1 MREAPTTRVPSAAA
15 ATPWRRVHLP
25 VVDSTNRWLRD
36 AAAGGAPHR
45 TVVTADHQTA
55 GRGRRERSWTAP
67 PGGSLLTSVLLREPT
82 ALTARAQAVLAATVA
97 MAEALEARSGLPV
110 ALKWPNDL
118 LLGDRKVGGVL
129 AEWDGAALVVGI
141 GVNLHWA
148 RVPADLAG
156 TATAVNLAGGRPVT
170 PAELLEEFLRRLDA
184 HLDAL
189 PRVLDAYRPRLAT
202 LGRRVRVELAE
213 ADRVGVAVDVDEAG
227 RLVVAVEGGRRE
239 TVAAGDVVHLR
250 PADG

>member
-1 MREAPTTRVPSAAA
+1 M
-15 ATPWRRVHLP
+15 HLQ

-36 AAAGGAPHR
+36 AAADGAPHR

-55 GRGRRERSWTAP
+55 GRGRRDRTWTAP
-67 PGGSLLTSVLLREPT
+67 PGSSLLTSVLLREPT
-82 ALTARAQAVLAATVA
+82 SPTARAQAVLAATVA

-110 ALKWPNDL
+110 GVKWPNDL

-141 GVNLHWA
+141 GVNLRWA
-148 RVPADLAG
+148 RLPPELAG
-156 TATAVNLAGGRPVT
+156 RATAVNLAGGRPVA
-170 PAELLEEFLRRLDA
+170 PAELLDEFLRGLDA
-184 HLDAL
+184 HLDSL
-189 PRVLDAYRPRLAT
+189 PGVLDAYRPRLAT

-213 ADRVGVAVDVDEAG
+213 ADRVGVAVDVDETG
-227 RLVVAVEGGRRE
+227 RLVLALEGGRRE

-250 PADG
+250 PADC